1 MGSIIQLVVVV
12 ALAAASYAL
21 KPKLGR
27 NSNGYGRYGFD
38 ALLTK
43 TDPQI
48 PLPTNL
54 AAWSW
59 RAILLINHCWIKTWW
74 QNLGATATA
83 QKINKVVSV
92 MLRANLSRSPARMR

>member
-1 MGSIIQLVVVV
+1 LGTWAQLIQLVVVV

-48 PLPTNL
+48 PLPDQLGCMVL
-54 AAWSW
+54 AGQFALPIAPGS
-59 RAILLINHCWIKTWW
+59 
-74 QNLGATATA
+74 
-83 QKINKVVSV
+83 SV
-92 MLRANLSRSPARMR
+92 W